1 MEPIGGETLGMGA
14 DVSESAAHS
23 CRKRRWYTDRMERR
37 SCFLLSAEAFDRRG
51 CLTLRFYALCDHG
64 EALEIEVEGERAVF
78 FVPCDTKL
86 PEEVHPSERRALPLR
101 SMDGMAV
108 EAVYFASLAEYRKAV
123 DLCNAARV
131 RTFESDVAPADR
143 YLMERFIHGQCQVR
157 GLMRRTDGLLAV
169 RQASLM
175 PAEAKPNFRMASLDI
190 ETGSGESIL
199 YSIAVHLTGR
209 SPATESERVFI
220 FDQAGE
226 RTSDPP
232 WLSRHVN
239 ERALMQ
245 AFLAWFAQ
253 ADPDI
258 VLGWHVIG
266 FDLDVLQRTC
276 ARLGLPFALGRGGR
290 QARIRRSPHGRW
302 YADVPGRVVLDAP
315 VLLRN
320 AFYHFEDYRLE
331 TVAQALLGTGKEIHA
346 SDEAKV
352 AEIDRLFR
360 EDKVALASYNLQD
373 ARLVSSIFA
382 KTALLEMQVKRTQIS
397 GLLLDQIGRSVAA
410 FDHVMLPRLHRQGRV
425 APNVRDV
432 VSGGHAAGGYV
443 MDPVAGLYRDVVVLD
458 FRSLYPSII
467 RTFNI
472 DPLSRLIAAE
482 HPTEDLIRT
491 PDGFAFS
498 RHKHILPA
506 MIESLLMRRA
516 EAKRAGDPYLSQAVK
531 ILMNSFYGV
540 MGSVGCR
547 FYHPDLPSAITGT
560 GQWLLKGCRT
570 FLEEAGYR
578 VLYGDT
584 DSVFVQLPAWAR
596 AREGAQ
602 GAEAGQALAVRLNDY
617 WRKRMATEFG
627 VESHLEME
635 YEKHYLRF
643 LLPPARGSEEGAK
656 KRYAG
661 LRREGDQEVLDFV
674 GMEYVRSDWTPLAK
688 TFQYELYWRLF
699 HDEDVQAWMRS
710 FVNAVRS
717 GTKDDQLVYYKRLRK
732 DEKEYTW
739 NVPPQVKAARMLG
752 PGVREVRYVMT
763 PEGPVP
769 IQLKPAQIDYRHYIE
784 KQLAPIADAVLPLIG
799 QSFEDI
805 VGMQQMWLF
814 DKDGVSKV

>member
-1 MEPIGGETLGMGA
+1 MVCYTVGMET
-14 DVSESAAHS
+14 
-23 CRKRRWYTDRMERR
+23 RT
-37 SCFLLSAEAFDRRG
+37 CFLLSAEAFDQRG
-51 CLTLRFYALCDHG
+51 CLTLRFYALSDEG
-64 EALEIEVEGERAVF
+64 EPLEIEVEGERAVF
-78 FVPCDTKL
+78 FVPSGTQL
-86 PEEVHPSERRALPLR
+86 PEQVRPSERRTLPLR
-101 SMDGMAV
+101 SMDGTVV

-123 DLCNAARV
+123 DLCNGTRG
-131 RTFESDVAPADR
+131 RTFESDIAPVER

-157 GLMRRTDGLLAV
+157 GQMRSADGLLTV
-169 RQASLM
+169 WQSSLT
-175 PAEAKPNFRMASLDI
+175 PADAKPKFRMASLDI
-190 ETGSGESIL
+190 ETGAGESIL

-209 SPATESERVFI
+209 RPATEAERVFV
-220 FDQAGE
+220 FDEAEARVG
-226 RTSDPP
+226 DPP
-232 WLSRHVN
+232 WLSRHTD

-245 AFLAWFAQ
+245 AFLAWFGQ
-253 ADPDI
+253 ADPDL
-258 VLGWHVIG
+258 VSGWHVIG

-276 ARLGLPFALGRGGR
+276 GRLGLPFELGRGKR
-290 QARIRRSPHGRW
+290 RARIRRSPHGRW
-302 YADVPGRVVLDAP
+302 YADIPGRVVLDAP

-346 SDEAKV
+346 SDDAKV

-373 ARLVSSIFA
+373 ARLVSAIFA

-397 GLLLDQIGRSVAA
+397 GLLLDQIGRSTAA
-410 FDHVMLPRLHRQGRV
+410 FDHVMLPRLHRHGRV

-432 VSGGHAAGGYV
+432 VSGRHAAGGYV

-467 RTFNI
+467 RTFKI

-482 HPTEDLIRT
+482 RSGEDVIRT

-498 RHKHILPA
+498 RREHILPD
-506 MIESLLMRRA
+506 MIESLLARRA

-540 MGSVGCR
+540 MGSLGCR

-560 GQWLLKGCRT
+560 GQWLLKGCRA

-584 DSVFVQLPAWAR
+584 DSVFVQLPAQ
-596 AREGAQ
+596 EGAA
-602 GAEAGQALAVRLNDY
+602 GAEAGQALASRLNEY
-617 WRKRMATEFG
+617 WRQRLATEFE

-643 LLPPARGSEEGAK
+643 LLPSARGSEEGAK

-710 FVNAVRS
+710 FVDAVRG
-717 GTKDDQLVYYKRLRK
+717 GTKDGQLVYYKRLRK
-732 DEKEYTW
+732 DEKEYTRP
-739 NVPPQVKAARMLG
+739 VPPQVKAARMLG
-752 PGVREVRYVMT
+752 RGVRDVRYVMT

-769 IQLKPAQIDYRHYIE
+769 IQLKPTQIDYRHYVE

-799 QSFEDI
+799 QSFDDI
-805 VGMQQMWLF
+805 AGARQMWLF
-814 DKDGVSKV
+814 DKEGASGL